1 MAITFSE
8 SSVKT
13 TGRRDGLCRLSTLIS
28 LFAYQS
34 FVASNLWSMFLDTLD
49 DICLSMARRAG
60 LLLAVV
66 IQCSETFV
74 THVDV
79 EHVRRISPEL

>member
-1 MAITFSE
+1 MAITFSQ

-13 TGRRDGLCRLSTLIS
+13 TGRDGLCRSSTLIS

-34 FVASNLWSMFLDTLD
+34 FVASNLLSIFLETLD

-66 IQCSETFV
+66 IKCSETFV
-74 THVDV
+74 TYVDF